1 MDADV
6 TARLRGVINKLSR
19 QFNASATG
27 EGLTPSQASALGLI
41 AWRGPLSL
49 AQLADI
55 EGLNPTMVSRIV
67 GKLDEDGLARRVQN
81 PQDLRSG
88 LVEITEVGTAMH
100 ERIKAERG
108 KVVAECLGRLPEADR
123 EAIVAA
129 LPALEALAGALRSV
143 PAPRD

>member
-1 MDADV
+1 MDVEVA
-6 TARLRGVINKLSR
+6 ARLRGVINKLSR

-49 AQLADI
+49 AELADI

-67 GKLDEDGLARRVQN
+67 GKLDEEGLARRVQN

-88 LVEITEVGTAMH
+88 LVEITEAGTAMH

-108 KVVAECLGRLPEADR
+108 KVVAECFVRLPEAER
-123 EAIVAA
+123 EAIIGA
-129 LPALEALAGALRSV
+129 LPALEALAGALKSV
-143 PAPRD
+143 PAPRE

>member
-1 MDADV
+1 MDVDV
-6 TARLRGVINKLSR
+6 TARLRGVINRLFR

-49 AQLADI
+49 AQLAEM

-67 GKLDEDGLARRVQN
+67 GKLDEAGLARRVQN
-81 PQDLRSG
+81 PQDLRAG
-88 LVEITEVGTAMH
+88 LLEITEAGESMH

-108 KVVAECLGRLPEADR
+108 KVVAEGLGRLTEVDR
-123 EAIVAA
+123 QAIIDV

-143 PAPRD
+143 PAPRS